1 MLRASF
7 LCGFGLLFAASVA
20 RTASAQTFLGPIST
34 AGYGQN
40 SGQPF
45 GLAWGPNGQLYV
57 SLAGQST
64 FVNPQAFNNNV
75 VVRIDP
81 ATGAVVGMVTVG
93 LYPEEIA
100 FASTPSTSP
109 IGIVSNSTDSSVT
122 IFDVATDAPLATV
135 VLGPF
140 FALYPFGVV
149 TNAAGTRAWVSV
161 GDGSQRLF
169 SIDIDPASATAFQ
182 EVPSEL
188 TVLASGN
195 AGRFVRSGSD
205 LVMPTTS
212 YLPSFAGSTAAIER
226 RPLPGAS
233 GTVASAVLR
242 SEGTFSAYP
251 SSQDAE
257 IGPGGVVYVAGYDMG
272 KRIYGFS
279 PATGE
284 LVRAFPSGTAIGA
297 HTGLALSPD
306 GSILVVCDIASEEVS
321 FLDLARGTVISVV
334 HTPSVGFG
342 YFQPNDAIFSPDGSK
357 VYVTCQG
364 SEAVLVFSAPASP
377 SPFAPPLAFTV
388 QPTIPAV
395 GGSVTIATAGVT
407 ASETVFVV
415 ADTSDVAVDLGA
427 AGVLH
432 FTANASLVASA
443 VGSDVLLTAPTPTGA
458 AYFGFNFLCQ
468 AVAVDLGAM
477 TLRLSA
483 EVPVVLQ

>member
-7 LCGFGLLFAASVA
+7 LCGFGLLFAGSAV
-20 RTASAQTFLGPIST
+20 RTASGQTFLGPIST

-45 GLAWGPNGQLYV
+45 GLAWGPNGHLYV
-57 SLAGQST
+57 SLAGQSA

-81 ATGAVVGMVTVG
+81 ATGSIAGMVPVG

-100 FASTPSTSP
+100 FASASSSP
-109 IGIVSNSTDSSVT
+109 PVGIVTNSTDSSVT
-122 IFDVATDAPLATV
+122 IFDVGTDAPIATV

-169 SIDIDPASATAFQ
+169 AIDLDPASATAFQ
-182 EVPSEL
+182 EIPSEL
-188 TVLASGN
+188 TVLASGS
-195 AGRFVRSGSD
+195 AGRFVRSGAD
-205 LVMPTTS
+205 LVLPTTA
-212 YLPSFAGSTAAIER
+212 YLPSFSGSTAAIER
-226 RPLPGAS
+226 RPLPGTFGA
-233 GTVASAVLR
+233 VASAVLR
-242 SEGTFSAYP
+242 SEGSFSAYP
-251 SSQDAE
+251 SAQDTV
-257 IGPGGVVYVAGYDMG
+257 IGPDGVAYVAGYDMG

-279 PATGE
+279 PTTGE
-284 LVRAFPSGTAIGA
+284 FVRAFPSGTAIGA
-297 HTGLALSPD
+297 HTGLAISPD
-306 GSILVVCDIASEEVS
+306 GSILVVCDIASEEVA
-321 FLDLARGTVISVV
+321 FLDVARGTVISIV

-342 YFQPNDAIFSPDGSK
+342 YFQPNDAIFSPDGSR

-388 QPTIPAV
+388 QPTVPSV
-395 GGSVTIATAGVT
+395 GSSVTLATAGVA
-407 ASETVFVV
+407 ASESVFVV

-432 FTANASLVASA
+432 FTASASLVASA
-443 VGSDVLLTAPTPTGA
+443 VGSDVLLTTPTPTGA
-458 AYFGFNFLCQ
+458 AYYGFNFLCQ
-468 AVAVDLGAM
+468 AVAIDLGAL
-477 TLRLSA
+477 TIRLSA
-483 EVPVVLQ
+483 QVPVVLQ